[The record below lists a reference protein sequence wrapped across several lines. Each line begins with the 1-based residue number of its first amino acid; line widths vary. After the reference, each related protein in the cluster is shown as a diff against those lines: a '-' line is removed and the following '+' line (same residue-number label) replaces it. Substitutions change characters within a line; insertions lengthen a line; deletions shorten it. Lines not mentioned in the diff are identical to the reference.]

1 MKTTRQKT
9 REEQF
14 FFFLFFIFDRD
25 IRYFPFSSRSGR
37 SSLEIFRPVRI
48 SREGGGGKFR
58 KFWFEK
64 DFNYI
69 LEKSILYL
77 FYTFWIILEGGGRV
91 FELSGYAINSIKLDR
106 VLCNNR

>member
-48 SREGGGGKFR
+48 SREGGGEISK
-58 KFWFEK
+58 
-64 DFNYI
+64 I
-69 LEKSILYL
+69 LIWKRFQLYPREIYFISILYVL
-77 FYTFWIILEGGGRV
+77 DNFRGRGEGVQVIR
-91 FELSGYAINSIKLDR
+91 IRDKLD
-106 VLCNNR
+106 